1 MRRFDVYI
9 DGQRL
14 PEWLLRDEDTQLG
27 VRTAFNFD
35 DSVVRYDAPRDED
48 FEVLDATDEF
58 VRPATANPVD
68 PFAHLNGAALRF
80 ALRRSHED
88 SCGVAVRVACSAD
101 LRLYSPRNLQHVAR
115 FGPSSEPLVLPW
127 GYPYYITGEH
137 DDDSWMLLEVRRVP
151 LREMS
156 AALNRPLAGMAAR
169 PRLGI

>member
-14 PEWLLRDEDTQLG
+14 PERFLRDADTQLG

-68 PFAHLNGAALRF
+68 PVVHLNGVALRF

-115 FGPSSEPLVLPW
+115 FGPSQEPLVLPW
-127 GYPYYITGEH
+127 GYPYYIDGEH
-137 DDDSWMLLEVRRVP
+137 DDSWMLLEVRRVP
-151 LREMS
+151 LRDLGS
-156 AALNRPLAGMAAR
+156 ALNRPLAGMAAR

>member
-1 MRRFDVYI
+1 M
-9 DGQRL
+9 Q
-14 PEWLLRDEDTQLG
+14 
-27 VRTAFNFD
+27 
-35 DSVVRYDAPRDED
+35 
-48 FEVLDATDEF
+48 
-58 VRPATANPVD
+58 
-68 PFAHLNGAALRF
+68 
-80 ALRRSHED
+80 
-88 SCGVAVRVACSAD
+88 VACSAD

-115 FGPSSEPLVLPW
+115 FGLAGQPLVLPW